1 MSFILESF
9 MSDIR
14 IEKAHSF
21 DFTTART
28 KAKEWL
34 GEANQKFGLDVQYHE
49 GETQDTATVSKA
61 GVNAKA
67 VLDAEKL
74 VFEAE
79 LAFLAKPLKEPI
91 ANGIQQ
97 GLDKYFA

>member
-1 MSFILESF
+1 

-14 IEKAHSF
+14 IEKAHNF
-21 DFTTART
+21 DFATART
-28 KAKEWL
+28 QAKQWL
-34 GEANQKFGLDVQYHE
+34 AEANERFGLDVQYQE
-49 GETQDTATVSKA
+49 GETADTATISKA

-67 VLDAEKL
+67 TLDANKV

-79 LAFLAKPLKEPI
+79 VAFLAKALKAPI
-91 ANGIQQ
+91 ASGIQE

>member
-1 MSFILESF
+1 

-14 IEKAHSF
+14 LEKAHNF
-21 DFTTART
+21 DFATART

-34 GEANQKFGLDVQYHE
+34 AEANERFGLDVQYQE
-49 GETQDTATVSKA
+49 GETADTATISKA

-67 VLDAEKL
+67 VLDAQKV

-79 LAFLAKPLKEPI
+79 LAFLAKPLKTPI
-91 ANGIQQ
+91 TNGIQQ

>member
-1 MSFILESF
+1 

-14 IEKAHSF
+14 LEKAHSF
-21 DFTTART
+21 DFETART

-34 GEANQKFGLDVQYHE
+34 AEANERLGLDVQYQE
-49 GETQDTATVSKA
+49 GETQDTATISKA

-67 VLDAEKL
+67 TLDASKI

-79 LAFLAKPLKEPI
+79 LAFLAKALKAPI
-91 ANGIQQ
+91 ANGIQE